1 MNRGRIREDPGGTL
15 SRYLREISRFPL
27 LDPDEERGLGRSIRA
42 GDASALRA
50 LVEANLRFVASF
62 AWRYR
67 SSGAPLLDLI
77 HDGNLGLMA
86 AARRYDPE
94 LPNRFLSYAVFY
106 IREAILSGIGRQA
119 GALRLPRK
127 PGQLLARVYSSLRK
141 LESELQRPPSDQEIA
156 RAAGLT
162 EEQVRW
168 FLARLRGDMSLEA
181 ARDLEPADTTLEET
195 VVRNSTLRALST
207 ALAALPRRERAVI
220 SLRYGLAGNDPATL
234 KEIGRRLKIS
244 AERVRQIEQD
254 ALEKLRRS
262 ALLDRRSAAL

>member
-1 MNRGRIREDPGGTL
+1 MNRARSREDPGGTL

-27 LDPDEERGLGRSIRA
+27 LDPDEERELGRFIRA
-42 GDASALRA
+42 GDAAALRT
-50 LVEANLRFVASF
+50 LVESNLRFVVSF

-67 SSGAPLLDLI
+67 QSGAPLLDLI

-86 AARRYDPE
+86 AARRYDPSQ
-94 LPNRFLSYAVFY
+94 PNRFLSYAVFY

-141 LESELQRPPSDQEIA
+141 LESELQRPPSEQEIA
-156 RAAGLT
+156 RAAGLS

-181 ARDLEPADTTLEET
+181 ARALEPADTTLEES
-195 VVRNSTLRALST
+195 VVRNSTFRALS
-207 ALAALPRRERAVI
+207 AALSGLPKRERAVI
-220 SLRYGLAGNDPATL
+220 SLRYGLSGTDPATL

-244 AERVRQIEQD
+244 AERVRQIERA
-254 ALEKLRRS
+254 ALEKLRSS
-262 ALLDRRSAAL
+262 AFLERRSAAV

>member
-27 LDPDEERGLGRSIRA
+27 LDPDEERELGRSIRS
-42 GDASALRA
+42 GDAPALRT
-50 LVEANLRFVASF
+50 LVEANLRFVASL

-67 SSGAPLLDLI
+67 QPDVSLLDLI

-94 LPNRFLSYAVFY
+94 LPTRFLSYAVFY
-106 IREAILSGIGRQA
+106 IRDAILSGIGRQA

-127 PGQLLARVYSSLRK
+127 PGQLLARVYASLRK
-141 LESELQRPPSDQEIA
+141 LESELQRAPSEQEIA

-168 FLARLRGDMSLEA
+168 FLARLRGDMSLDA
-181 ARDLEPADTTLEET
+181 AEVLEPADTSLEES
-195 VVRNSTLRALST
+195 VVRNSTLRALS
-207 ALAALPRRERAVI
+207 AALSALPKRERAVI
-220 SLRYGLAGNDPATL
+220 TLRYGLAGADPATL
-234 KEIGRRLKIS
+234 KEIGRRMKIS
-244 AERVRQIEQD
+244 AERVRQIEQI
-254 ALEKLRRS
+254 ALEKLRSS
-262 ALLDRRSAAL
+262 AFLDRRASNV